1 MSLKNTRYI
10 IILALIA
17 SLLSFAKFQHCRTT
31 GWAAPDVY
39 THMCYSDL
47 SALYGA
53 RSINVDT
60 WPYSSAENS
69 VEYPVITGI
78 VMWVTG
84 LAIND
89 TNGYRAYFDI
99 NVALLALLFI
109 GIALLLWRLKPE
121 FAPLL
126 AFSPAVI
133 GSLYINWDLWAV
145 ISALAAIFFFKER
158 RFDLSAL
165 LLGLAIATKFF
176 PIVLLLGVLIY
187 FKEELKKAFRYIAI
201 TLFSWAT
208 MNLPIAI
215 TNYEGWSRFYKMN
228 FDRDN
233 DLGSIWYAL
242 QLRDITF
249 NNSTLI
255 SIALVLLASFAIYNV
270 ASRSKLPSFETFA
283 LVAFLAVA
291 AFVTIS
297 KVYSPQYIL
306 WLTPLALLSMNRK
319 EERSAFWIWQGG
331 EALYH
336 LAIWQ
341 YLASYTGS
349 KFGAPEGL
357 YVLSIFIRV
366 ATLAWFARTL
376 IHNSQNPDFPMSE
389 PGDSLSARHQKAR
402 PS

>member
-1 MSLKNTRYI
+1 
-10 IILALIA
+10 
-17 SLLSFAKFQHCRTT
+17 
-31 GWAAPDVY
+31 
-39 THMCYSDL
+39 MCYSDL

-53 RSINVDT
+53 RAINVDA
-60 WPYSSAENS
+60 WPYESSENS
-69 VEYPVITGI
+69 VEYPAITGI
-78 VMWVTG
+78 VMWASG
-84 LAIND
+84 LLISD
-89 TNGYRAYFDI
+89 ENGYRAYFDL

-109 GIALLLWRLKPE
+109 GVMVLLWRLKPE

-126 AFSPAVI
+126 AFAPAVI

-145 ISALAAIFFFKER
+145 LFALISIYFFKER
-158 RFDLSAL
+158 RFDVSAIV
-165 LLGLAIATKFF
+165 LGISIATKFF

-187 FKEELKKAFRYIAI
+187 FKDDWMKTLRYLAI
-201 TLFSWAT
+201 TIFSWAVI
-208 MNLPIAI
+208 NLPIALS
-215 TNYEGWSRFYKMN
+215 NYDGWVRFYKMN
-228 FDRDN
+228 LERGN

-242 QLRDITF
+242 QLRDVTF
-249 NNSTLI
+249 SNSTII
-255 SIALVLLASFAIYNV
+255 SIALVLLVSVGIFSV
-270 ASRSKLPSFETFA
+270 TSKSKLPRFENFA
-283 LVAFLAVA
+283 LAAFLAVA

-306 WLTPLALLSMNRK
+306 WLTPLALLAMNRK

-366 ATLAWFARTL
+366 ATLAWLARTL

-389 PGDSLSARHQKAR
+389 PGDSLSALHQKAR